1 MAGTTALNFNNYE
14 SILQS
19 GKDKDDSEDDKQ
31 PRLDDIERA
40 QANILTDVAPKRR
53 DVESEEG

>member
-19 GKDKDDSEDDKQ
+19 GKDKNVSEDDEHPK
-31 PRLDDIERA
+31 LDDIEQA
-40 QANILTDVAPKRR
+40 QANILMDVAPQRR